1 MKIYYITCALGN
13 KIYFN
18 PLASSTDGAGVFI
31 LKTPIQLPQ
40 QIRKMCYVNFVLN
53 VQAPHPTL

>member
-18 PLASSTDGAGVFI
+18 PRASSTDGAGVFI
-31 LKTPIQLPQ
+31 LKTPIQQ
-40 QIRKMCYVNFVLN
+40 RKEKDKFFIFELGSF
-53 VQAPHPTL
+53 